1 MGATPELAS
10 AASADAEGDSAQRYA
25 RQLLRDLGRSE
36 RPRLPAI
43 HPAIRAAHCGLQWL
57 TGAAD
62 GAPRICPVALASAA
76 DGTLAALASMPGGDA
91 LQGLDAA
98 ALLTERAALMGL
110 QRQGRH
116 SPAGACRLL
125 ACRDGTLAVHLARD
139 HDWALLPAWLE
150 CEAMGSWDELAGTL
164 ADRDQSWLLE
174 RACWLG
180 LPVAAMAAPRSGVH
194 WFDRTV
200 ASAPLPS
207 RRDARP
213 LVVDLS
219 SLWAGPLCS
228 HLLQLLGAEVIKI
241 ESLGRPDGARQ
252 GHAAFFDRLNAGK
265 ASVALDFQTR
275 QGREQLRALLRRA
288 DIVIEAARPR
298 GLQQLGIDAQ
308 AMVAEQAGKTWISI
322 TGYGRQGENALRVAF
337 GDDAAMA
344 AGLGWIMQAAYG
356 EATFVGDAIADPLTG
371 LHAALAA
378 WAGWLRGGGGLCAL
392 SLRDVVGHVIAADG
406 PGQDWHARAGDWQ
419 EVLRTQGVAPMPPT
433 WRRPTASAPALGA
446 DTQRVLAQRLRP
458 C

>member
-25 RQLLRDLGRSE
+25 QRLLSDLGRAE
-36 RPRLPAI
+36 QPHLPAI
-43 HPAIRAAHCGLQWL
+43 HPAIRAAHCGLHWL
-57 TGAAD
+57 TGPAH
-62 GAPRICPVALASAA
+62 GAPRVCPVALASAA

-110 QRQGRH
+110 QRQGSH

-150 CEAMGSWDELAGTL
+150 SEAMESWDELAVAL
-164 ADRDQSWLLE
+164 ADREQSWLLE

-180 LPVAAMAAPRSGVH
+180 LAVAAMVPPRNGVH
-194 WFDRTV
+194 WFETTV
-200 ASAPLPS
+200 ASAPLPPP
-207 RRDARP
+207 RVARP

-265 ASVALDFQTR
+265 ASVALDFQNP